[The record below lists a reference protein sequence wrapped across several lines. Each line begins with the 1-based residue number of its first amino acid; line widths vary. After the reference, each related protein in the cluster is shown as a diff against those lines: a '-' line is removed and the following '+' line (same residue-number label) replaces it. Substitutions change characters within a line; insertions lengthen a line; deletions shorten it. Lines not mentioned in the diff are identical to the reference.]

1 MCTAKASS
9 EQGMEIAFMNSLQLW
24 FPAQDLYRVD
34 CQHFILVSGEG
45 FLRLHPS
52 LRIYWQMLE
61 EEGYQKNTQNQKSNV
76 SWNGEICL

>member
-1 MCTAKASS
+1 MKKLVLGHRRKAEKQNIKMRTRMCTAKASS

-24 FPAQDLYRVD
+24 FPAQDLYRVG

-52 LRIYWQMLE
+52 LRIY
-61 EEGYQKNTQNQKSNV
+61 
-76 SWNGEICL
+76 